1 MQLSAYIIERRV
13 QHRVALAMS
22 TARTARQP
30 VWFLSSPRSLSLS
43 PSLSRSLSLSLSL
56 SRSRSRSLFLA
67 LVFLLLERKN
77 GRGGGRA
84 TSSVPI
90 AVTVVAAPAAVFA
103 AALARS
109 AAVPAD
115 GEEAEGGQE
124 EDNAGQ
130 RVGSSLPCADARV
143 VA

>member
-1 MQLSAYIIERRV
+1 MQLSAYIIERRM

-43 PSLSRSLSLSLSL
+43 PSLPLSL
-56 SRSRSRSLFLA
+56 SRSLFLA

-77 GRGGGRA
+77 GRGRGGGRA

-130 RVGSSLPCADARV
+130 RVGSNLPCADARV

>member
-13 QHRVALAMS
+13 QHRVGQAMS

-43 PSLSRSLSLSLSL
+43 PSLSL
-56 SRSRSRSLFLA
+56 SRSRSLSLFLA

-77 GRGGGRA
+77 GRGRGGGRA